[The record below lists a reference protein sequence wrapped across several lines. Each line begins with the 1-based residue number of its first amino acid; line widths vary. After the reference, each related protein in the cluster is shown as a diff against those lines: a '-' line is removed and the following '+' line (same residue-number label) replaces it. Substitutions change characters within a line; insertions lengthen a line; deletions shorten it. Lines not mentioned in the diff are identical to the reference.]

1 LEVHPGE
8 RGFVVLTVLL
18 FSVVDGFGELGLS
31 GKGLVASTL
40 GFLFTT
46 GRSSSSA
53 TTAVATTRPIGR
65 PNAKREGAVFP

>member
-18 FSVVDGFGELGLS
+18 FRAVDGFGELGLS